1 MSSVAVHFARVFI
14 VPVFALNSFAY
25 MFPAKSDRQPPAIT
39 RISNNSN
46 HLQALTSSTQ
56 EIYFAQMV
64 PASGC
69 FCIIHSYRAVHASI
83 SFGAKC
89 LVSMS
94 WRSRLMLMVR
104 VSLPFAGL
112 PSGSLTIPG
121 KMM

>member
-1 MSSVAVHFARVFI
+1 MSSVAVHFARVYI

-39 RISNNSN
+39 RISNNTN

-83 SFGAKC
+83 SFCAKC
-89 LVSMS
+89 VNVVAEPPYVHGSCQLTSCWLAFGLVNH
-94 WRSRLMLMVR
+94 SR
-104 VSLPFAGL
+104 
-112 PSGSLTIPG
+112 
-121 KMM
+121 